1 MSDTKFGIFGG
12 QYIPETLMNAVL
24 EVQNAY
30 EKYKND
36 KDFISDFNKLLVEYA
51 NRPSKLYYAK
61 KITEEE
67 VWSLGGLRILS
78 VTEEEMKEYPRVLC
92 TCSQDDI

>member
-61 KITEEE
+61 KLTEE
-67 VWSLGGLRILS
+67 LGGAKIYLKRECDYS
-78 VTEEEMKEYPRVLC
+78 HPRKRC
-92 TCSQDDI
+92 